1 MDARRAMVVRSC
13 MALLVIAAPLSAQ
26 DAPPPKP
33 SEESSSL
40 ASVRQEESTAS
51 SSKTPSLR
59 SLPKN
64 ILLDQKRIWLAPLHI
79 HRQQSVELAIAG
91 GITGAVISIDHF
103 VAGGFASSSPQ
114 HDGMHSLARSVGRF
128 SAGEYDLLVAGG
140 FYAFGHFTRDE
151 RARAT
156 GVLGARAVLNTILLT
171 EGLKRITRRSRP
183 SYPNGMPLDD
193 AKGEF
198 FNGGRSFPS
207 GHASEAWALAT
218 VVAGQYRH
226 RRWVPWVA
234 YGLAT
239 SVALSRVPARKHF
252 PSDVLVGSALGFLV
266 GRYVWRSAQPDS
278 QRLAE
283 RRWQAL
289 PFVPSGGGAAFSL
302 ALSF

>member
-1 MDARRAMVVRSC
+1 MDTQRVPAFPFC
-13 MALLVIAAPLSAQ
+13 LLLLVAAPPLSAQ
-26 DAPPPKP
+26 TQPPPP
-33 SEESSSL
+33 PAEESSSVATL
-40 ASVRQEESTAS
+40 RQESTG
-51 SSKTPSLR
+51 KPSLR
-59 SLPKN
+59 SLPKD
-64 ILLDQKRIWLAPLHI
+64 ILLDQKKIWLAPLHLR
-79 HRQQSVELAIAG
+79 RQQSAELALAG
-91 GITGAVISIDHF
+91 GITGALISTDHF
-103 VAGGFASSSPQ
+103 VGDVFSSSSGSR
-114 HDGMHSLARSVGRF
+114 DGVHALARGVGRF

-140 FYAFGHFTRDE
+140 FYAFGRFTRNE

-156 GVLGARAVLNTILLT
+156 GVLGTRAVLNTILLT

-183 SYPNGMPLDD
+183 SYPNGMPLDH
-193 AKGEF
+193 AEGEF

-252 PSDVLVGSALGFLV
+252 PSDVLVGSALGYLV
-266 GRYVWRSAQPDS
+266 GRYVWKSAQPDHL
-278 QRLAE
+278 RITE

-289 PFVPSGGGAAFSL
+289 PFVPSGGGAAFFLS
-302 ALSF
+302 LSF

>member
-1 MDARRAMVVRSC
+1 
-13 MALLVIAAPLSAQ
+13 
-26 DAPPPKP
+26 
-33 SEESSSL
+33 
-40 ASVRQEESTAS
+40 
-51 SSKTPSLR
+51 
-59 SLPKN
+59 LPKD
-64 ILLDQKRIWLAPLHI
+64 ILLDQKKIWLAPLHI
-79 HRQQSVELAIAG
+79 RRQQSLELALAG
-91 GITGAVISIDHF
+91 GVTGAVISIDHF
-103 VAGGFASSSPQ
+103 VGDAASSGPPGDAHAIAGG
-114 HDGMHSLARSVGRF
+114 MGRF
-128 SAGEYDLLVAGG
+128 SGGEYDLLVAGG
-140 FYAFGHFTRDE
+140 FYAIGRLAGNE

-156 GVLGARAVLNTILLT
+156 GVLGTRAVLDTILLT
-171 EGLKRITRRSRP
+171 EGLKRITQRSRP

-193 AKGEF
+193 AEGNF

-266 GRYVWRSAQPDS
+266 GRYVWKSAQADNL
-278 QRLAE
+278 RITE

-289 PFVPSGGGAAFSL
+289 PLVPSGGGAAFSL
-302 ALSF
+302 SVSF